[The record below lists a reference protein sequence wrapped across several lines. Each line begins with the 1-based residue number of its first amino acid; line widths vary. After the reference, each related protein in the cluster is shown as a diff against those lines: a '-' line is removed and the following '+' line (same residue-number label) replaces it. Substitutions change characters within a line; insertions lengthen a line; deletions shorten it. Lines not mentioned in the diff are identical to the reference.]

1 MAAPRTLAELRDIH
15 LPPPP
20 GEATF
25 DPLWLAAAALLCAA
39 ALVAWALRRRRQR
52 VLRQSLRELAAAER
66 ACAAG
71 GDTAALARTLSRLL
85 RRHALRRDARAASL
99 VGEEWLEFLDAH
111 AGKSLSSPSTR
122 RTPGPRRAI
131 SLDSGFRRNDEA
143 VIGQRLPSSPGI
155 DTTGAGAFAHGP
167 GAGLAE
173 LPYRPAG
180 AGEPP
185 VAELVE
191 LVKRWLRSNP

>member
-1 MAAPRTLAELRDIH
+1 MATPRTLAELRDLH

-20 GEATF
+20 GDAAL
-25 DPLWLAAAALLCAA
+25 DPLGLAAVALLCAA

-66 ACAAG
+66 ACAAD
-71 GDTAALARTLSRLL
+71 GDTAAFARTLSRLL

-99 VGEEWLEFLDAH
+99 VGKEWLAFLETH
-111 AGKSLSSPSTR
+111 A
-122 RTPGPRRAI
+122 A
-131 SLDSGFRRNDEA
+131 
-143 VIGQRLPSSPGI
+143 
-155 DTTGAGAFAHGP
+155 GAGAFAHGP
-167 GAGLAE
+167 GACLAE
-173 LPYRPAG
+173 LPYRPPAASAASNATPGAAAADAG
-180 AGEPP
+180 KVSGPTPTLHAPCAGEPP